1 MSSTAK
7 YPDEVTSQASVELT
21 DYFLGY
27 RPGVP
32 GALARFSASAISAW
46 LISLTGTTGRP
57 LLTGYT
63 GGTATDI
70 HSVATVDLAVGTVI
84 LAPNMPAG
92 ERQWQVIADPVVED
106 IASGIIRPTDYHATT
121 NAKGLQLF

>member
-1 MSSTAK
+1 MSSSAK
-7 YPDEVTSQASVELT
+7 YLNEVTEATDVQDT
-21 DYFLGY
+21 DYVVGY
-27 RPGVP
+27 RTAEAGGMRRWMRSLFVGASGGVV
-32 GALARFSASAISAW
+32 
-46 LISLTGTTGRP
+46 GRP

-70 HSVATVDLAVGTVI
+70 HSVATVGLAVGTVI
-84 LAPNMPAG
+84 LAPNMPPS
-92 ERQWQVIADPVVED
+92 ERQWQVIADPVPED